1 MDNLKQHLTRTF
13 RKAGA
18 VAGLAAFLPLS
29 ATLLVPE
36 AMAQGAYI
44 AEEEA
49 PEQEQI
55 PWNLGDIY
63 QNQEEWDAGRQQVL
77 DRLPE
82 LEAYRGRLGESPEVM
97 LEALETFS
105 EVQLEAIRAYVYANL
120 LFDENQNN
128 GDAEAMTQQVD
139 EMFAALGRATA
150 WNSPEIVA
158 MGEEMI
164 NEFIESNPEAYE
176 RYRLQLL
183 DTIRNAQHIL
193 TPEGEDIM
201 AAAGILPGM
210 PTQTYNLLV
219 NADITWPTIEIDGE
233 DVYLNQSGY
242 SFNRFN
248 PDRAVRTE
256 VFSTFWSA
264 WEQYEATVGQIL
276 NSHIQNQVF
285 VARARGY
292 DDTLQMNLFGPNLPS
307 EVYNTLVEQ
316 VNEML
321 PLQYRYFQLRARL
334 LGVEDF
340 GYQDIYPEALELD
353 RSFDIYE
360 SRSILID
367 AVAPLGE
374 EYQSELQYATGQGWE
389 HVYPDEGKQT
399 GAYQWGVYGV
409 HPYILLNHQDDYES
423 MSTYAHEWGHGMHSL
438 LSWANNP
445 FETASYS
452 TFIAETAS
460 ISNEILVQEYMIEH
474 AESDEE
480 RLYYI
485 DRILEGY
492 RGTLFRQ
499 TMFAEFER
507 AAYVEVEEGR
517 PLTGER
523 LSEIYLDIVR
533 RYHGTDQG
541 VVDVADEIKME
552 WAYIPHFYRNYYVFQ
567 YSTSLVQANYFMER
581 ILGGD
586 EETRENYIE
595 LLSAGGSDYA
605 YNLVNEAGLDM
616 ASADAYAP
624 TQQRLER
631 LLDTYEELLD
641 RLGY

>member
-1 MDNLKQHLTRTF
+1 MSIIFPRWS
-13 RKAGA
+13 RKLRQYGL
-18 VAGLAAFLPLS
+18 VAGLAVALPIS
-29 ATLLVPE
+29 VVLLASQVT
-36 AMAQGAYI
+36 AQPAYI
-44 AEEEA
+44 ADEEP

-55 PWNLGDIY
+55 PWNLGDIF
-63 QNQEEWDAGRQQVL
+63 ETREDWDAGRQRVL

-82 LEAYRGRLGESPEVM
+82 LEAYRGRLGENPELM
-97 LEALETFS
+97 LEAMRTFS
-105 EVQLEAIRAYVYANL
+105 EIQLEALRAFIYANL

-128 GDAEAMTQQVD
+128 GEAEAMTQQVD

-150 WNSPEIVA
+150 WNNPEIVA
-158 MGEEMI
+158 LGEDVI
-164 NEFIESNPEAYE
+164 NEFVDSNPEAYE
-176 RYRLQLL
+176 RFRHGLL
-183 DTIRNAQHIL
+183 DTVRSAQYIL
-193 TPEGEDIM
+193 SDEGEEIM

-210 PTQTYNLLV
+210 PQQTYNLLV

-233 DVYLNQSGY
+233 DVILNQSGY

-248 PDRAVRTE
+248 TDREVRTE
-256 VFSTFWSA
+256 VFRTFWSA
-264 WEQYEATVGQIL
+264 WENYEATIGQVL
-276 NSHIQNQVF
+276 NSHIQSQVF
-285 VARARGY
+285 IARARGY
-292 DDTLQMNLFGPNLPS
+292 DDTLQMNLFGPNLPA
-307 EVYNTLVEQ
+307 EVYTTLVEQ

-321 PLQYRYFQLRARL
+321 PLQHRYFELRARL
-334 LGVEDF
+334 LGLDDF

-360 SRSILID
+360 SRSTLID

-374 EYQSELQYATGQGWE
+374 DYQSSLQFATGQGWE
-389 HVYPDEGKQT
+389 HVYPEDGKRS

-423 MSTYAHEWGHGMHSL
+423 MSTYAHEWGHGMHSI
-438 LSWANNP
+438 LSWENNP
-445 FETASYS
+445 FETSSYS

-460 ISNEILVQEYMIEH
+460 IGNEILVQEYMIEN
-474 AESDEE
+474 AETDEE

-507 AAYVEVEEGR
+507 AAYQEVEEGR
-517 PLTGER
+517 PVTGER

-533 RYHGTDQG
+533 RYHGHDQG
-541 VVDVADEIKME
+541 VVNVADEIKME

-567 YSTSLVQANYFMER
+567 YSTSLVQANYFIER
-581 ILGGD
+581 ILEGD
-586 EETRENYIE
+586 EETRANFVD

-605 YNLVNEAGLDM
+605 YTLVQNAGLDM

-624 TQQRLER
+624 TQERLAR
-631 LLDTYEELLD
+631 LLDQYEELLN